1 MTDGHLPKPLRDAI
15 VSCGFFPE
23 VIESTVA
30 RALGNE
36 PVEASCVHHEA
47 TFDSDELHRHVT
59 VLVLTPTRF
68 LVNHTDD
75 GDAPAAPQALSTV
88 ESIPLRSV
96 RSVSLTSV
104 VADPTRHRRGA
115 TPAEVWLA
123 VGWGAMRRVEIVPAS
138 CGDAGC
144 DADHGYDAQ
153 NLDDDLTVRMSVA
166 ADGAESV
173 NRLIEFATALQMATA

>member
-1 MTDGHLPKPLRDAI
+1 MPSVHLPKHLRDEI
-15 VSCGFFPE
+15 VSCGYFPE

-30 RALGNE
+30 RAVGDE
-36 PVEASCVHHEA
+36 PIEASCVHHEA

-75 GDAPAAPQALSTV
+75 GETPGMQQALSTV
-88 ESIPLRSV
+88 ESIPLRRL

-104 VADPTRHRRGA
+104 VGDPARYRRDA
-115 TPAEVWLA
+115 APDEVWLA
-123 VGWGAMRRVEIVPAS
+123 VGWGALRRLEIVPAS
-138 CGDAGC
+138 CGDPTC
-144 DADHGYDAQ
+144 ESDHGYDAQ

-166 ADGAESV
+166 ADGLDAV
-173 NRLIEFATALQMATA
+173 NRLVAFATALQKVAV